1 MAEQKIPTLQWSPTP
16 EVRCHMITVKFF
28 TILRLML
35 KIGEVTINSVPESSI
50 LDILQQAEEIVS
62 EKTSQQ
68 FLFKLLDEQ
77 GNIKHGT
84 LILINGKNILDT
96 DGLESIVRD
105 GDTVALF
112 PPGGGG

>member
-1 MAEQKIPTLQWSPTP
+1 
-16 EVRCHMITVKFF
+16 
-28 TILRLML
+28 ML
-35 KIGEVTINSVPESSI
+35 KTGEITINSRHESSI
-50 LDILQQAEEIVS
+50 LEILQQAEEIVS

-68 FLFKLLDEQ
+68 FLFKLLDEH
-77 GNIKHGT
+77 GNIKNGT
-84 LILINGKNILDT
+84 LILINGRNILDT

>member
-1 MAEQKIPTLQWSPTP
+1 
-16 EVRCHMITVKFF
+16 
-28 TILRLML
+28 ML
-35 KIGEVTINSVPESSI
+35 KIGEITINAVHESSI

-62 EKTSQQ
+62 EKTSQK

-77 GNIKHGT
+77 GNIKNGT
-84 LILINGKNILDT
+84 LILINGRNILDT
-96 DGLESIVRD
+96 DRLDSIVRD